1 MTELLIR
8 AVTTPLEVAGDG
20 RTLLAKVAPYGKVAV
35 VDDGFGPYSEQFD
48 RGCFERPMR
57 ARAQTVRLHLEH
69 AGQWVGRGEKWM
81 DGPDG
86 LAMAFR
92 LDDTAFGRAA
102 AFKIRD
108 GQTPGMSVGFVPGT
122 TVTRTGRDGA
132 VEHRVSI
139 KAIHH
144 VALVPQGAYE
154 DAQVTAVRHQSA
166 DRLALLQEWLVAQK
180 QS

>member
-1 MTELLIR
+1 MTEVLIR

-20 RTLLAKVAPYGKVAV
+20 RTLLAKVAPYGKVAA
-35 VDDGFGPYSEQFD
+35 VDDGFGPYLETFD
-48 RGCFERPMR
+48 RGCFARPMR

-69 AGQWVGRGEKWM
+69 AGSWVGRGERWM

-92 LDDTAFGRAA
+92 IDDTEFGRAA

-108 GQTPGMSVGFVPGT
+108 EQTPAMSVGFVPG
-122 TVTRTGRDGA
+122 RTITKIGPDGP
-132 VEHRVSI
+132 VEHRVGIRS
-139 KAIHH
+139 IHH

-154 DAQVTAVRHQSA
+154 DAAVTAVRHHST
-166 DRLALLQEWLVAQK
+166 DRLALLQEWLAAQH